1 MEINKIKENMDKLLD
16 FDFISNTFNQKMG
29 QFYSDFKK
37 VNNIV
42 FHTYKRHVG
51 KTSMIVVVEYVLSYE
66 STDGQIKNA
75 SIFSSA
81 HSDGSRTKAFYS
93 QSYLYE
99 HGFDQGNFLVGRPL
113 FYLDEQFAF
122 FYVAVM
128 GRTLRKL
135 MKEKTGQNFSAIL
148 DLAAQW
154 IKKLHNCPMDN
165 ANKFTPFEFSE
176 MTPKPARFLEDMS
189 KIYPELGQR
198 LAQTFHRL
206 AELKEKNFNT
216 FPVSII
222 HGDYH
227 PENIIVKSSE
237 LGTIKVIDF
246 TDLSL
251 GDPMVDLGSFIQ
263 QIDFMGFEC
272 LSRKDI
278 NNYKLS
284 FLEYY
289 FSKKFEDIDINDL
302 KRINL
307 YQAWVVLRTTL
318 LLFYAKSASHPLG
331 ELIDEIDR
339 YLTLAEEGQRK
350 INLY

>member
-1 MEINKIKENMDKLLD
+1 MEITKIKENMEKLLEL
-16 FDFISNTFNQKMG
+16 DFISSLFNQKLG
-29 QFYSDFKK
+29 QFYPNFKQVK
-37 VNNIV
+37 TMVS
-42 FHTYKRHVG
+42 HTHKRHIG
-51 KTSMIVVVEYVLSYE
+51 KTSMIVVVEYVLNYE
-66 STDGQIKNA
+66 SLDGQIKNVTL
-75 SIFSSA
+75 FSSA
-81 HSDGSRTKAFYS
+81 HSDGSRVNAFYS

-122 FYVAVM
+122 FYEAVI

-135 MKEKTGQNFSAIL
+135 MKEKTVQNFSTIL

-154 IKKLHNCPMDN
+154 IKKLHNCPMDSN
-165 ANKFTPFEFSE
+165 NKFTPFEFSE
-176 MTPKPARFLEDMS
+176 MTPKPQRFLEDMS

-198 LAQTFHRL
+198 LAQTFQRL
-206 AELKEKNFNT
+206 AELKRKNFDT

-237 LGTIKVIDF
+237 PETVKVIDF

-272 LSRKDI
+272 LPRKDI
-278 NNYKLS
+278 NNYKLI

-289 FSKKFEDIDINDL
+289 FSKTFADIEINDL

-339 YLTLAEEGQRK
+339 YLTLAEEGQR
-350 INLY
+350 IVNLY

>member
-16 FDFISNTFNQKMG
+16 LDFISSSFNQKMVN
-29 QFYSDFKK
+29 FYPDFKQ
-37 VNNIV
+37 VSSIV
-42 FHTYKRHVG
+42 FHTYKRHIG

-66 STDGQIKNA
+66 SVDGEIKVV

-81 HSDGSRTKAFYS
+81 HSDGSRTRAFES
-93 QSYLYE
+93 QNYLYN
-99 HGFDQGNFLVGRPL
+99 HGFGQGNFLVGRPL

-122 FYVAVM
+122 FYEGVM

-135 MKEKTGQNFSAIL
+135 MKEKNGQDFSAIL
-148 DLAAQW
+148 KLAAEW
-154 IKKLHNCPMDN
+154 IKQLHNCQIDN
-165 ANKFTPFEFSE
+165 GHKFVPFEFSE
-176 MTPKPARFLEDMS
+176 MTPKPQRFLDDMS
-189 KIYPELGQR
+189 KIYPELGLR
-198 LAQTFHRL
+198 LASTFHRM
-206 AELKEKNFNT
+206 AELKKNNFNT
-216 FPVSII
+216 FPVSLI

-227 PENIIVKSSE
+227 PENIIIKSSE
-237 LGTIKVIDF
+237 LETIKVIDF

-302 KRINL
+302 NRINL

-331 ELIDEIDR
+331 DLIDEIDR
-339 YLTLAEEGQRK
+339 YLSLAEKSERK